1 MISALRRGHEGMTEK
16 TTHVVGEGADAITY
30 DVRGDL
36 ASATPERPVLMLIGS
51 PMDASGFGTL
61 AGHFTDRPVVT
72 YDPRGAGRNPT
83 DTTPMTPEQHAAD
96 LHRVIQALGAGP
108 VDLFATSGGAVNALR
123 LVETHPDDVRRL
135 VAHEPPT
142 AALLSDRDR
151 LLAACEDIVTTY
163 RKAGHGPAMAKF
175 IALVMYDGE
184 LPADYL
190 DRPAPDPAMF
200 GMSAE
205 DNGSRDDPLMRNF
218 PACQL
223 YSPTCGTAPRWAT
236 GCRRRRRQGVQ
247 RGDGRARRAVGGRG
261 GGHPGH
267 GVRGR
272 PRRLPRRRVRP
283 DGRAGRVRGRPARRA
298 GLKRARGRAQ
308 EDCLSGARAHR
319 ATTSTRASSTSA
331 TRAVVTGSRLRVTM
345 REPRGR
351 PGRRRS
357 SPASVARIS
366 RVTTTSTRI
375 LIVVMSIATSSVVR
389 AGSVLAAASGQPA
402 S

>member
-16 TTHVVGEGADAITY
+16 TTHVVGERGDAITY

-36 ASATPERPVLMLIGS
+36 ARETPERKVLMLIGS
-51 PMDASGFGTL
+51 PMAASGFGTL

-72 YDPRGAGRNPT
+72 YDPRGGGRNPT

-163 RKAGHGPAMAKF
+163 RTAGHGPAMAKF

-223 YSPTCGTAPRWAT
+223 YEPDVTALRAL
-236 GCRRRRRQGVQ
+236 GDRLVIGVGKASNEEMAA
-247 RGDGRARRAVGGRG
+247 RGARSVAAAVGI
-261 GGHPGH
+261 
-267 GVRGR
+267 
-272 PRRLPRRRVRP
+272 
-283 DGRAGRVRGRPARRA
+283 
-298 GLKRARGRAQ
+298 
-308 EDCLSGARAHR
+308 
-319 ATTSTRASSTSA
+319 
-331 TRAVVTGSRLRVTM
+331 RVTEFAGDHGGFLGGEYGQTG
-345 REPRGR
+345 EPD
-351 PGRRRS
+351 
-357 SPASVARIS
+357 AFAAD
-366 RVTTTSTRI
+366 
-375 LIVVMSIATSSVVR
+375 LR
-389 AGSVLAAASGQPA
+389 AALA
-402 S
+402 